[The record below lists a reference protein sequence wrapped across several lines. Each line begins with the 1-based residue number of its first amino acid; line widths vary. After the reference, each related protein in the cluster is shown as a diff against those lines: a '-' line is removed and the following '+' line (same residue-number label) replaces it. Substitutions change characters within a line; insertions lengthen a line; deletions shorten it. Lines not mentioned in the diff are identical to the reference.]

1 MSGVSMKWARAD
13 KRKPTQFANTRFPR
27 DRLGKAD
34 KAAWIAW
41 KASLT
46 PQQKLRLNRGEDS
59 APQH

>member
-1 MSGVSMKWARAD
+1 MKWERSG

-27 DRLGKAD
+27 DSLGRAA

-46 PQQKLRLNRGEDS
+46 PQQKRRLNRGEHPS
-59 APQH
+59 VSQR